1 MEVGQ
6 IGQSGMCVLLH
17 VVVVYKKGQGL
28 VQILHHYM
36 AEQIVLDL

>member
-6 IGQSGMCVLLH
+6 IGQSGMYVLLH
-17 VVVVYKKGQGL
+17 VVVVSKKGQGL

-36 AEQIVLDL
+36 VEPIVLDL